1 MSVDGVFFLVMFAN
15 VIAAIFV
22 QTVDLGRPSEIIASV
37 ALLAGIMASV
47 AVIALGGS
55 ASLVL
60 VGVMGLVVSVI
71 AFGPKTW
78 RYLTTMPASGPTDDY
93 PLE

>member
-22 QTVDLGRPSEIIASV
+22 HTVDFGRPSDIIASV
-37 ALLAGIMASV
+37 ALLAGIMASI
-47 AVIALGGS
+47 AMIALGG
-55 ASLVL
+55 AVGFVL
-60 VGVMGLVVSVI
+60 VGVLGLVVSLLV
-71 AFGPKTW
+71 FGRKAG
-78 RYLTTMPASGPTDDY
+78 RFLTTMPASGPTDDY